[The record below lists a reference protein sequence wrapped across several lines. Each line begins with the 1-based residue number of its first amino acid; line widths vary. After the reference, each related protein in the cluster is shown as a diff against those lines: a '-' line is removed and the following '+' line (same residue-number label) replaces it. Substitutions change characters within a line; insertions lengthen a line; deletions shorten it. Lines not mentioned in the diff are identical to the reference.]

1 MHYEVIP
8 YEVYMRLVADAEM
21 LEDIHDYDAAVEAI
35 ENGEELIPA
44 KIVYALLDGG
54 NPIRVW
60 REYRGLSQQGLAAAG
75 ISPSYLSQLETSKR
89 TGTAEVLSTIAE
101 PLEVDVNDLI
111 Q

>member
-8 YEVYMRLVADAEM
+8 YEVHMRLVADAEI
-21 LEDIHDYDAAVEAI
+21 LEDVHNYDAAVEAI

-75 ISPSYLSQLETSKR
+75 ISPSYLSQLETGKR
-89 TGTAEVLSTIAE
+89 TGTAEVLALLPSHLKST
-101 PLEVDVNDLI
+101 
-111 Q
+111 